1 MTPQG
6 FDMESFSNNDK
17 KQATHLGKITILFSL
32 LALVSAILTIYFD
45 LAEAQ
50 TTLYLFKPLT
60 TILILMI
67 AVAARQPPSAR
78 YRQAIVAGLIFSLIG
93 DVVFVI
99 PQDLFLFGLV
109 SFLIAHLFYINAFV
123 SVGGFYRSFLG
134 ALPFLLSGIIL
145 AAILWPTLGD
155 MRAPALIY
163 MVIILVMAWQAL
175 GQWRQSGETR
185 ALQAFVGAILFVFSD
200 LALAV
205 NKFANPID
213 MAALVV
219 LGTYY
224 PGQWLIAL
232 SAGREH
238 P

>member
-1 MTPQG
+1 MK
-6 FDMESFSNNDK
+6 SFSDNAK
-17 KQATHLGKITILFSL
+17 KQGTHLGRATILLSL

-45 LAEAQ
+45 LAESQ

-60 TILILMI
+60 TILILMV
-67 AVAARQPPSAR
+67 AVVTRQPPSAR
-78 YRQAIVAGLIFSLIG
+78 YKQAIIAGLIFSLVG
-93 DVVFVI
+93 DVVFII
-99 PQDLFLFGLV
+99 PEDLFLFGLV
-109 SFLIAHLFYINAFV
+109 SFLIAHLFYIKAFV
-123 SVGGFYRSFLG
+123 SVGGFYRSLLG
-134 ALPFLLSGIIL
+134 ALPFLFSGIIL
-145 AAILWPTLGD
+145 AIILWPDLGD

-185 ALQAFVGAILFVFSD
+185 ALLAFVGAILFVISD

-232 SAGREH
+232 SAGHEH

>member
-1 MTPQG
+1 
-6 FDMESFSNNDK
+6 MESFSDNGS
-17 KQATHLGKITILFSL
+17 KQGTHLGRATILLSL

-45 LAEAQ
+45 LAGSQ
-50 TTLYLFKPLT
+50 TTLYFFKPLS

-67 AVAARQPPSAR
+67 AVVARQPPSAR
-78 YRQAIVAGLIFSLIG
+78 YRQAIIAGLVFSLVG

-99 PQDLFLFGLV
+99 PRDLFLFGLV
-109 SFLIAHLFYINAFV
+109 SFLIAHIFYISAFV

-134 ALPFLLSGIIL
+134 ALPFLFIGIIL
-145 AAILWPTLGD
+145 AVVLWPYLGD

-163 MVIILVMAWQAL
+163 TVVILVMAWQAF

-185 ALQAFVGAILFVFSD
+185 ALLAFIGAMLFFISD

-232 SAGREH
+232 SAGHEH